1 MNPKRLIIS
10 LVCVFA
16 IAVAIGIAIK
26 IDRSE
31 PIDTS
36 LPVDT
41 SAPDVTDPVPSDTVT
56 TPDTTE
62 PDVTTSEPLV
72 SDEEITSTEQEIP
85 EESESLVSDEPL
97 PEESDPI
104 PPVEE
109 EPVYPEDA
117 TVRICIGGDTSI
129 DAEFADTAYRK
140 GVDYPWAEISEV
152 MNSADLALVN
162 LETCVST
169 RGVSEK
175 KEGFGFRT
183 PPDMLEGFVNAGID
197 LVNLANNHTRDFGY
211 DALLDTFMHLDEYGI
226 DYFGAGNDYDDA
238 AGLVIKEVNGVKIGF
253 TGCNRVW
260 LPDSYAAA
268 EGHAGINQVHS
279 VSDERTQ
286 VYLNKIKE
294 YDSQCDVLVV
304 FLHYGTEEVF
314 EITSYQERM
323 SKALIDAGAD
333 MVMGGHSHTLQP
345 IEFYNGKPIF
355 YSIGNLIFWH
365 VDDDIDG
372 LTVIFDITV
381 NKDGF
386 VSLKVHPLFIKSY
399 KVYYLDQDT
408 ERYTQIIDLMN
419 TLCNPY
425 GYAFDIDGNM
435 IEYVPPI
442 VEEVPEEVLESDE
455 EIVISEE

>member
-1 MNPKRLIIS
+1 MNPKRLIIAFA
-10 LVCVFA
+10 CVFI
-16 IAVAIGIAIK
+16 IALAIGITL
-26 IDRSE
+26 RVG
-31 PIDTS
+31 DTLGNDH
-36 LPVDT
+36 LPADAT
-41 SAPDVTDPVPSDTVT
+41 LPEVTDPTVT
-56 TPDTTE
+56 TTEPAVTQPSTTTTE
-62 PDVTTSEPLV
+62 ATTTEVTTTTEATT
-72 SDEEITSTEQEIP
+72 EAITTAPEVTTTE
-85 EESESLVSDEPL
+85 EPL
-97 PEESDPI
+97 PEE
-104 PPVEE
+104 VEI
-109 EPVYPEDA
+109 VYPEDA

-129 DAEFADTAYRK
+129 DSEFADVAYRK
-140 GVDYPWAEISEV
+140 GVDYPWAEVSEV
-152 MNSADLALVN
+152 LNAADLSIVN

-175 KEGFGFRT
+175 REGFGFRT
-183 PPDMLEGFVNAGID
+183 PPEMLEGFVNAGID

-226 DYFGAGNDYDDA
+226 NYFGAGNDYNEA
-238 AGLVIKEVNGVKIGF
+238 AGLVVKEVNGVKIGF

-260 LPDSYAAA
+260 LPEDYAAG

-279 VSDERTQ
+279 VSDKRTQ
-286 VYLNKIKE
+286 AYLEKVKE

-355 YSIGNLIFWH
+355 YSIGNFIFWH

-381 NKDGF
+381 DKNGF
-386 VSLKVHPLFIKSY
+386 VSLRVHPLFIKSY
-399 KVYYLDQDT
+399 KVYYLKQDSA
-408 ERYTQIIDLMN
+408 RYTQIIDLMN
-419 TLCNPY
+419 TLCNPN

-435 IEYVPPI
+435 TEYVPPVI
-442 VEEVPEEVLESDE
+442 EEVPESLPENTDE
-455 EIVISEE
+455 LQGEGETDTIA

>member
-1 MNPKRLIIS
+1 MNPKRLIITFA
-10 LVCVFA
+10 CVFA
-16 IAVAIGIAIK
+16 IALAIGIALR
-26 IDRSE
+26 IDNNPHNS
-31 PIDTS
+31 S
-36 LPVDT
+36 LPADNT
-41 SAPDVTDPVPSDTVT
+41 LAPEVTEPDISDNLVT
-56 TPDTTE
+56 TTE
-62 PDVTTSEPLV
+62 PEVTTSETTTTEATTTEAATTQP
-72 SDEEITSTEQEIP
+72 EITTTE
-85 EESESLVSDEPL
+85 EPL
-97 PEESDPI
+97 PEE
-104 PPVEE
+104 V

-129 DAEFADTAYRK
+129 DSEFAEVAYRK
-140 GVDYPWAEISEV
+140 GVDYPWAEVSEV
-152 MNSADLALVN
+152 LNAADLSIVN

-211 DALLDTFMHLDEYGI
+211 DALLDTFMHLSEYGI
-226 DYFGAGNDYDDA
+226 DYFGAGNDYNEA
-238 AGLVIKEVNGVKIGF
+238 AGLVVKEVNGVKIGF

-260 LPDSYAAA
+260 LPEDYAAA

-279 VSDERTQ
+279 VSDERTKA
-286 VYLNKIKE
+286 YLEKVKE
-294 YDSQCDVLVV
+294 YDSQCDVLIV

-355 YSIGNLIFWH
+355 YSIGNFIFWH

-381 NKDGF
+381 NRDGF

-399 KVYYLDQDT
+399 KVYYLSKDS
-408 ERYTQIIDLMN
+408 ERYTQIINLMN

-435 IEYVPPI
+435 TQYVPPVTEELPEGTDSEAQI
-442 VEEVPEEVLESDE
+442 MPSDDETVVTDENLDEVE
-455 EIVISEE
+455 